1 MLFCGIMFLFVC
13 NHYIGYYREF
23 YCILVVRRCI
33 VIDQWKKFF
42 NSYQCKFVLFFT
54 ELFPFLFLL
63 YTKVI
68 IKIELQYGI

>member
-1 MLFCGIMFLFVC
+1 MRCVNLQGT
-13 NHYIGYYREF
+13 
-23 YCILVVRRCI
+23 CI

>member
-33 VIDQWKKFF
+33 VIDQWKKSF

-54 ELFPFLFLL
+54 ELFSISIFTLNSYQFDGL
-63 YTKVI
+63 I
-68 IKIELQYGI
+68 